1 MMENKLMID
10 AYAKINLT
18 LDVTGR
24 LPNGYHTVEMI
35 MQSVKLCDRVT
46 LKTDDSGLVRMVCDR
61 TDLSAGE
68 DNLAVRAARLFLST
82 CGREDVG
89 VAIELEK
96 NIPMQ
101 AGMAGG
107 STDAAA
113 VLTGLNR
120 LLDQGLSVQE
130 LCEMGLKLGADVPY
144 CIRGG
149 TMLAEGI
156 GEVLTPV
163 AEMPPCPVVVCKP
176 PVGVPTPEI
185 YRAIDAVPIVAHP
198 QTERMLAAL
207 RSRDL
212 EQIGALLCNVMEP
225 VTAER
230 HPVIYEIKR
239 TMLAHGALGALMS
252 GSGSAVFGLFRSRE
266 AAKRA
271 YAILSQQFSETFL
284 TETV

>member
-1 MMENKLMID
+1 MDNKLTIN

-18 LDVTGR
+18 LDVTGK
-24 LPNGYHTVEMI
+24 LPNGYHTVQMI
-35 MQSVKLCDRVT
+35 MHSVKLCDRVT
-46 LKTDDSGLVRMVCDR
+46 LKTDHSGVVCMTCNR
-61 TDLSAGE
+61 TDLSVSE

-89 VAIELEK
+89 VTMELEK

-120 LLDQGLSVQE
+120 LLDQRLSVQQ

-144 CIRGG
+144 CICGG

-156 GEVLTPV
+156 GELLTPV
-163 AEMPPCPVVVCKP
+163 AEMPSCPVVVCKP
-176 PVGVPTPEI
+176 PVGVPTPDI
-185 YRAIDAVPIVAHP
+185 YRAIDAVPIVTHP
-198 QTERMLAAL
+198 QTEKMLMAL
-207 RSRDL
+207 QSRDL
-212 EQIGALLCNVMEP
+212 EQVGALLCNVMEP

-230 HPVIYEIKR
+230 YPVIYEIKQ
-239 TMLAHGALGALMS
+239 TLLAHGALGALMS
-252 GSGSAVFGLFRSRE
+252 GSGSAVFGLFPNGE
-266 AAKRA
+266 VAKKA
-271 YAILSQQFSETFL
+271 HDILSRKFPETFL